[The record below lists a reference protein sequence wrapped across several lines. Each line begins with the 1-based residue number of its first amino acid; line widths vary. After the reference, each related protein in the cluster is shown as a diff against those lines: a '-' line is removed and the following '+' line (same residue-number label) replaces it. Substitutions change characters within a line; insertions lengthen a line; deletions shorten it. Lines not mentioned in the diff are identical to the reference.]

1 MISKDDIA
9 IDGLPEIQFG
19 SSPLVFK
26 LTFDSRKFR
35 NCHDLDVEVVDS
47 SGAHVRHEV
56 SRWGTKMRVTV
67 HFDPLGAEGLARLLV
82 CSSTSS
88 PVEVAKFWFVR

>member
-1 MISKDDIA
+1 MISKDDIV

-35 NCHDLDVEVVDS
+35 NCHDIDVAIVDS
-47 SGAHVRHEV
+47 SGVGVRHEV
-56 SRWGTKMRVTV
+56 SRWGTKMRVTA
-67 HFDPLGAEGLARLLV
+67 HFDPQGSEGLARLFV
-82 CSSTSS
+82 NSSTGV
-88 PVEVAKFWFVR
+88 VEVAKFWFVR